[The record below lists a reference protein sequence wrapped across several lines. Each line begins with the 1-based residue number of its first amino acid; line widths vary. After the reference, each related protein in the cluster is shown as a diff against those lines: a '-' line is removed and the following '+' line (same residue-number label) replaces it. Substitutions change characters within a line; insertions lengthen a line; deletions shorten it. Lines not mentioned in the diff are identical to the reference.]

1 MTETSKYLLDKYGLT
16 LDTIALAEVCHY
28 DSPKSVLNAI
38 SRETFP
44 VRTVLMGKR
53 RVADYRDVAS
63 YLDHLYQSSRPA
75 A

>member
-16 LDTIALAEVCHY
+16 LDTNALAEVCHY
-28 DSPKSVLNAI
+28 ESRKSVLNAI

-44 VRTVLMGKR
+44 VRTLLMGKR
-53 RVADYRDVAS
+53 RVADYRDVAN
-63 YLDHLYQSSRPA
+63 YLDSIYQASRPA